1 MSRAIEKNASSTF
14 TFAFA
19 LVSKNGIPNSSA
31 SAFPRACEITR
42 LSSMSHLFPTK
53 ILFTF
58 SDACCSMFRIQFRT
72 LLNDVSSVTSFTRLP
87 SNSTVRILKS
97 IPIVVI
103 NDVVN
108 ESSLNR
114 RSRQLFPTPGG
125 VRIEGG
131 RIDGRREERR
141 RERTR
146 TRRRDAT
153 SDAGWAKRRRTTTD
167 ARRDGRGRLGPD
179 DATDLTATARRRGR
193 PAVFSLARDRS
204 ALAGA
209 GTDAAA
215 ASARPRARSR
225 ATGRTAVSD
234 EQKLDEV
241 VVLLVHRPHR
251 SRRRDAPFAAARFL
265 PPATLVGGEK
275 RCARDDAAGSASGGA
290 VEPLS
295 RSRVR
300 ARVAYARDSS
310 TAPCVVAHARP
321 ACLERGRGE
330 AAKVCHHSVSSTA
343 HATRA

>member
-1 MSRAIEKNASSTF
+1 M
-14 TFAFA
+14 
-19 LVSKNGIPNSSA
+19 
-31 SAFPRACEITR
+31 
-42 LSSMSHLFPTK
+42 
-53 ILFTF
+53 
-58 SDACCSMFRIQFRT
+58 
-72 LLNDVSSVTSFTRLP
+72 
-87 SNSTVRILKS
+87 RILKS

-234 EQKLDEV
+234 EEQLDDG
-241 VVLLVHRPHR
+241 R
-251 SRRRDAPFAAARFL
+251 
-265 PPATLVGGEK
+265 
-275 RCARDDAAGSASGGA
+275 
-290 VEPLS
+290 LS
-295 RSRVR
+295 RWR
-300 ARVAYARDSS
+300 
-310 TAPCVVAHARP
+310 
-321 ACLERGRGE
+321 LRGRGE
-330 AAKVCHHSVSSTA
+330 GRHVTNRATNHSLVGSARTICADWLGPPRSGLRSNRNCLRTCLRSVAQGNKSADQRPDPIPKRCRWTLSPARATPWGNRARDRGGSRGCVSCA
-343 HATRA
+343 RCRL